1 MENNSLL
8 PPAVQEQ
15 VDRFY
20 RDYPPKEAKLLVER
34 YLKLVLG
41 EDYRSANI
49 GRTEA
54 HMTESTRPRPRARG
68 STFKEAKS
76 KKSSTSTS
84 RSSRTAKNQFSQT
97 T

>member
-1 MENNSLL
+1 MENNLLL

-20 RDYPPKEAKLLVER
+20 RDYPPKEAKPLVER

-49 GRTEA
+49 GRTEN
-54 HMTESTRPRPRARG
+54 HMTEATRPRPRARA
-68 STFKEAKS
+68 STFKEPKP
-76 KKSSTSTS
+76 KKGSTSTS
-84 RSSRTAKNQFSQT
+84 RSSRTSKSQSSQT

>member
-1 MENNSLL
+1 MENQPL

-15 VDRFY
+15 VDRFHRNY
-20 RDYPPKEAKLLVER
+20 LPKEAKLLVER

-49 GRTEA
+49 GRTET
-54 HMTESTRPRPRARG
+54 HMTETTRPRPRATG
-68 STFKEAKS
+68 STFKELKP

-84 RSSRTAKNQFSQT
+84 RSSRTSKSQSSQT